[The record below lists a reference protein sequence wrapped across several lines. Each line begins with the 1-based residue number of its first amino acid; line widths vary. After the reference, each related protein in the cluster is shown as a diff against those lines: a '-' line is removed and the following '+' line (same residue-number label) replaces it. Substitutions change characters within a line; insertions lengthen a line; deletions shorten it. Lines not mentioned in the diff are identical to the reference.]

1 MQENNEPRMDVTDL
15 ENTSQ
20 PCDNT
25 RITEDELVPKGLV
38 GILLRIGRNQE
49 RIIAAMKKALEEG
62 RQGDVVELAKELVYG
77 KS

>member
-1 MQENNEPRMDVTDL
+1 METKFKSAADVPDL
-15 ENTSQ
+15 ENTRQ

-25 RITEDELVPKGLV
+25 SIPEDELVPKGLV
-38 GILLRIGRNQE
+38 GILLRIGRDQE
-49 RIIAAMKKALEEG
+49 RIIAAMKKALEED